1 LPEVQNP
8 NQNSGGGGFDA
19 RSMLLMTVV
28 FVMAFFGLT
37 WYRQHNAPE
46 PTPVQNSAQQT
57 APNPTSAV
65 NTPTPAAAPS
75 ANGEAAANTT
85 QAATEQQTIVEN
97 ELYRITFSNKGA
109 QVIHWVLKRYR
120 DDAGQPLDLVNQA
133 AAKQTGFPLSL
144 YSYDPGLRARL
155 SQALFVPSATGV
167 VSTAGSSPTEVS
179 FEYSAGGLRVHKS
192 FRFDQSY
199 VVHAAADVTM
209 NGAPL
214 QTALTWPAALGDD
227 VTPALYNSSQLDY
240 SQNAD
245 VTHLAAKKISGGAT
259 INGPLD
265 WAGLSDLYFAA
276 VFLPDVPTAA
286 SLVTLHDQI
295 SVPRDPRDKSS
306 KYDAVPVLGAA
317 IGDRTAG
324 PVSARI
330 YAGPKALDVL
340 KSIRAAAPA
349 DNLAAGGEPTG
360 PSLEPLVDFGF
371 WSFLSKPLFLWLH
384 WTYDHMVQNWGW
396 SILILTLII
405 NLAVLPL
412 RIISMRSALKMQRI
426 QPQVSAI
433 REKYKKYKMGDPRQA
448 EMNKELSLLYKEEGV
463 NMFGGCL
470 PTLIQFPLLI
480 AFYSMLAKAIDL
492 RQAHWMWLPDLSR
505 PDPLHILPVF
515 FVISMFLVQWLT
527 PAPGMDPTQRKM
539 MAFMM
544 PAMFGFWTWTVASG
558 LALYWAGGNIIG
570 IIQQLAMNRSS
581 LGAQMKAIAEK
592 RARRKAG
599 QGKAAPGKII
609 QGKR

>member
-8 NQNSGGGGFDA
+8 NQNSGGGFDA

-46 PTPVQNSAQQT
+46 PAPVQNSQQQT
-57 APNPTSAV
+57 APNSTAAV
-65 NTPTPAAAPS
+65 NTPTPPSAENAAAAP
-75 ANGEAAANTT
+75 NTVQAAA
-85 QAATEQQTIVEN
+85 EQQTVVEN

-109 QVIHWVLKRYR
+109 QVVHWILKRYK
-120 DDAGQPLDLVNQA
+120 DDAGHPLDLVNQA
-133 AAKQTGFPLSL
+133 GSKQAGFPLSL
-144 YSYDPGLRARL
+144 YVYDAGLRTRL
-155 SQALFVPSATGV
+155 AQALYVPSSEGV
-167 VSTAGSSPTEVS
+167 VAVNSNSPSEVS
-179 FEYSAGGLRVHKS
+179 FDYANAGLHVHKS

-199 VVHAAADVTM
+199 VIHASADVTM

-214 QTALTWPAALGDD
+214 QAMLTWPAALGDD
-227 VTPALYNSSQLDY
+227 VTPLLYNSEQIDFD
-240 SQNAD
+240 QNGST
-245 VTHLAAKKISGGAT
+245 THLAVKKISGGNT
-259 INGPLD
+259 LNGPFD
-265 WAGLSDLYFAA
+265 WAGLSDMYFAS
-276 VFLPDVPTAA
+276 VFLPDVTSSATV
-286 SLVTLHDQI
+286 VTLHDQI
-295 SVPRDPRDKSS
+295 SVQRDPKDASS
-306 KYDAVPVLGAA
+306 KYDTVPILGAA

-324 PVSARI
+324 PISTRL

-340 KSIRAAAPA
+340 KSIRAAGPN
-349 DNLAAGGEPTG
+349 DNLAAGVAPTG
-360 PSLEPLVDFGF
+360 PSLEPLIDFGF

-384 WTYDHMVQNWGW
+384 WTYDHWAPNWGW

-448 EMNKELSLLYKEEGV
+448 EMNKELSLLHKEEGV

-492 RQAHWMWLPDLSR
+492 RQAHWLWLPDLSH

-581 LGAQMKAIAEK
+581 LGNQMKAIAEK
-592 RARRKAG
+592 RARRKSG
-599 QGKAAPGKII
+599 QGKAAPGKVI

>member
-1 LPEVQNP
+1 LPEVKNP
-8 NQNSGGGGFDA
+8 NQNPGGGFDA

-46 PTPVQNSAQQT
+46 PTPVQNSQQQT
-57 APNPTSAV
+57 APASTSQV
-65 NTPTPAAAPS
+65 NTPTPPSAENADAATPNTVQAAA
-75 ANGEAAANTT
+75 
-85 QAATEQQTIVEN
+85 EQQTIVEN

-109 QVIHWVLKRYR
+109 QVVHWILKRYK
-120 DDAGQPLDLVNQA
+120 DDAGHPLDLVNQP
-133 AAKQTGFPLSL
+133 AAKQAGFPLSL
-144 YSYDPGLRARL
+144 YVYDAGLRSRL
-155 SQALFVPSATGV
+155 TQALYVPSSEGAVTV
-167 VSTAGSSPTEVS
+167 NSSAPTEVS
-179 FEYSAGGLRVHKS
+179 FDYANAGLHVHKS

-199 VVHAAADVTM
+199 VIHASAEVTM
-209 NGAPL
+209 NGAPI
-214 QTALTWPAALGDD
+214 QALLSWPAALGDD
-227 VTPALYNSSQLDY
+227 VTALLYNSEQIDFD
-240 SQNAD
+240 QNGST
-245 VTHLAAKKISGGAT
+245 THLAVKKISGGNT
-259 INGPLD
+259 LNGPFD
-265 WAGLSDLYFAA
+265 WAGLSDLYFAS
-276 VFLPDVPTAA
+276 VFLPDVPGSATV
-286 SLVTLHDQI
+286 VTLHDQI
-295 SVPRDPRDKSS
+295 SVPRDAKDPSS
-306 KYDAVPVLGAA
+306 KFDTVPILGAA

-324 PVSARI
+324 PVSARL

-340 KSIRAAAPA
+340 KAIRAAGPN
-349 DNLAAGGEPTG
+349 DNLAAGVAPTG

-384 WTYDHMVQNWGW
+384 WTYDHMVPNWGW

-412 RIISMRSALKMQRI
+412 RITSMKSALKMQRI

-448 EMNKELSLLYKEEGV
+448 EMNRELSVLYKEEGV

-581 LGAQMKAIAEK
+581 LGVQIKAIAEK

-599 QGKAAPGKII
+599 QGKVI

>member
-1 LPEVQNP
+1 MPEVQNP
-8 NQNSGGGGFDA
+8 NQNSGGGFDA

-46 PTPVQNSAQQT
+46 PAPVQNSQQQT
-57 APNPTSAV
+57 APNSTAAV
-65 NTPTPAAAPS
+65 NTPTPPSAENAAAAP
-75 ANGEAAANTT
+75 NTVQAAA
-85 QAATEQQTIVEN
+85 EQQTVVEN

-109 QVIHWVLKRYR
+109 QVVHWILKRYK
-120 DDAGQPLDLVNQA
+120 DDAGHPLDLVNQA
-133 AAKQTGFPLSL
+133 GSKQAGFPLSL
-144 YSYDPGLRARL
+144 YVYDAGLRTRL
-155 SQALFVPSATGV
+155 AQALYVPSSEGV
-167 VSTAGSSPTEVS
+167 VAVNSNSPSEVS
-179 FEYSAGGLRVHKS
+179 FDYANAGLHVHKS

-199 VVHAAADVTM
+199 VIHASADVTM

-214 QTALTWPAALGDD
+214 QAMLTWPAALGDD
-227 VTPALYNSSQLDY
+227 VTPLLYNSEQIDFD
-240 SQNAD
+240 QNGST
-245 VTHLAAKKISGGAT
+245 THLAVKKISGGNT
-259 INGPLD
+259 LNGPFD
-265 WAGLSDLYFAA
+265 WAGISDMYFAS
-276 VFLPDVPTAA
+276 VFLPDVTSSATV
-286 SLVTLHDQI
+286 VTLHDQI
-295 SVPRDPRDKSS
+295 SVQRDPKDASS
-306 KYDAVPVLGAA
+306 KYDTVPILGAA

-324 PVSARI
+324 PISTRL

-340 KSIRAAAPA
+340 KSIRAAGPN
-349 DNLAAGGEPTG
+349 DNLAAGVAPTG
-360 PSLEPLVDFGF
+360 PSLEPLIDFGF

-384 WTYDHMVQNWGW
+384 WTYDHWAPNWGW

-448 EMNKELSLLYKEEGV
+448 EMNKELSLLHKEEGV

-492 RQAHWMWLPDLSR
+492 RQAHWLWLPDLSH

-581 LGAQMKAIAEK
+581 LGNQMKAIAEK
-592 RARRKAG
+592 RARRKSG
-599 QGKAAPGKII
+599 QGKAAPGKVI